1 MYEENESM
9 GWTVDNVMRYFGEH
23 FESREEAWDTM
34 CAVEKYYR
42 DRGMW
47 SVEGA
52 TMSRRMNSLRDYI
65 KYVMVPSSYKPDEVV
80 AHTRYRRKGYAET
93 S

>member
-42 DRGMW
+42 DRGKW
-47 SVEGA
+47 SIFGSSM
-52 TMSRRMNSLRDYI
+52 TGRLNSVRDYL
-65 KYVMVPSSYKPDEVV
+65 KYILHKDVS
-80 AHTRYRRKGYAET
+80 AHPNYRRKEYVKRG
-93 S
+93 